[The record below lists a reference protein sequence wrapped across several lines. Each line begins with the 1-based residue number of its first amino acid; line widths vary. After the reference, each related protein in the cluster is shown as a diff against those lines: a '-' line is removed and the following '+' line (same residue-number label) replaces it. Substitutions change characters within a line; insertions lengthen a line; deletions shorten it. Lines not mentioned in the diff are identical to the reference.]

1 MNQLKRILLLSVAA
15 LLALS
20 LCACG
25 SSADGEKKATA
36 ALDMAQLQQTMLAAD
51 PGLTDMTSITG
62 AGSDAETLFAY
73 VSALPYSKVDNF
85 LLSYSTAGKADE
97 IAVIAV
103 KDPADAEEAART
115 LREHVTQRLKLFRQ
129 YGPDQAAR
137 VEKALVFTK
146 DNCAVLIIADQ
157 SQAVKTAFEQAVA
170 T

>member
-1 MNQLKRILLLSVAA
+1 MKILKGTLLLSAAA

-25 SSADGEKKATA
+25 GTGGQKDTT

-51 PGLTDMTSITG
+51 PGLTEMTSLTG
-62 AGSDAETLFAY
+62 SAPDGETLFAY
-73 VSALPYSKVDNF
+73 VSALPYGKVEDF

-97 IAVIAV
+97 VAVIAV
-103 KDPADAEEAART
+103 KDQQDVEEAART
-115 LREHVTQRLKLFRQ
+115 LRDHVAQRLTLFRQ

-137 VEKALVFTK
+137 VEQAQVFTK
-146 DNCAVLIIADQ
+146 DNCAVLIVADQ
-157 SQAVKTAFEQAVA
+157 AQAVKTAFEQAVG

>member
-1 MNQLKRILLLSVAA
+1 MKLLKRTLLLSAAA

-25 SSADGEKKATA
+25 GTGAQKDTT
-36 ALDMAQLQQTMLAAD
+36 ALDMAQLQQIMLAAD
-51 PGLTDMTSITG
+51 PGLTEMTSLTG
-62 AGSDAETLFAY
+62 SAPDGETLFAY
-73 VSALPYSKVDNF
+73 VSALPYGKVEDF

-97 IAVIAV
+97 VAVIAV
-103 KDPADAEEAART
+103 KDQQDVEEAART
-115 LREHVTQRLKLFRQ
+115 LRDHVAQRLTLFRQ

-137 VEKALVFTK
+137 VEQAQVFTK

-157 SQAVKTAFEQAVA
+157 AQAVKTAFEQAVS